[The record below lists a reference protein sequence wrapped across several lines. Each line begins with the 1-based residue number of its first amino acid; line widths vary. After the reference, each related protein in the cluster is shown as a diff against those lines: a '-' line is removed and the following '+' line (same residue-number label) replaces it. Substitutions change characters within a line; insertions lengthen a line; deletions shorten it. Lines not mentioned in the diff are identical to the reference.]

1 MTIVNLLYSSR
12 NLVIFLFNINIFSFK
27 EKERKIRKI
36 VLPFIRS
43 KLIINS
49 SIPIEIVENHDFS
62 MENILRRLKVGINIL
77 SKFYASREEKYAF
90 YRFSDNASI
99 GSFISF
105 LRFPSRKSKIV
116 SINFIFCYIPSSYDE
131 YLFSWIFDLL
141 EILFRNLILV
151 HLLIV
156 KLTIGKTN

>member
-1 MTIVNLLYSSR
+1 M
-12 NLVIFLFNINIFSFK
+12 
-27 EKERKIRKI
+27 
-36 VLPFIRS
+36 
-43 KLIINS
+43 
-49 SIPIEIVENHDFS
+49 ENHDFS

-116 SINFIFCYIPSSYDE
+116 SVNFIFCYILSSYDE
-131 YLFSWIFDLL
+131 CLFP
-141 EILFRNLILV
+141 RNTFQ
-151 HLLIV
+151 
-156 KLTIGKTN
+156 KSNFSPSNRETNYW